1 MANHLSVIIIT
12 HNEERNIGRCIR
24 SVKEVA
30 DEVIVMD
37 SFSKD
42 RTTPIATELGA
53 KCYYRVFSG
62 YGDQKNAA
70 AGMASYDFLLFL
82 DADEY
87 LSEELNDN
95 ILLEKKRG
103 FPKDGYRMNRLSH
116 YCGRWIRHSSWYP
129 DRKLRLLRRG
139 KGEWST
145 DLVHESLH
153 PDKDATLGTLKG
165 DLLHL
170 PYASQENH
178 IVKINR
184 YSTLAAKRMKLQ
196 GKRPTLLKMLF
207 SPLSSFF
214 SGYVLHAGF
223 LDGLPGFMIAIHS
236 AYYTFLKYAK
246 LRQLDYPVIIPAG
259 YTSPQKTLPHR
270 QRFLHRVSRVR
281 PVQTPD
287 GSRYRRI

>member
-1 MANHLSVIIIT
+1 MASLSVIIIT
-12 HNEERNIGRCIR
+12 HNEERNIGRCIG
-24 SVKEVA
+24 SVNQIA
-30 DEVIVMD
+30 DEVIVLD

-42 RTTPIATELGA
+42 RTTQLATEMGA

-70 AGMASYDFLLFL
+70 ARMATYDHLLFL

-87 LSEELNDN
+87 LSPELNES
-95 ILLEKKRG
+95 IIKEKERG
-103 FPKDGYRMNRLSH
+103 FPGDGYLMNRLSN

-129 DRKLRLLRRG
+129 DRKLRLVH
-139 KGEWST
+139 KDKAQWST
-145 DLVHESLH
+145 ELVHESLE
-153 PDKDATLGTLKG
+153 PTPGAIMGVLRG

-170 PYASQENH
+170 PYADQESH
-178 IVKINR
+178 VTKINR
-184 YSTLAAKRMKLQ
+184 YSTLSAKRMHLQ
-196 GKRPTLLKMLF
+196 GKKPTLLKILF

-246 LRQLDYPVIIPAG
+246 LRQLNYSEAAMESPVRGPLSVAMFQRNA
-259 YTSPQKTLPHR
+259 PMPHP
-270 QRFLHRVSRVR
+270 
-281 PVQTPD
+281 PVAVKKNH
-287 GSRYRRI
+287 